1 MTQEGILKSDMDSS
15 VIEDEE
21 NSDEEFSKFLFATK
35 ENLSRLTLNSSVFE
49 DEDNSDE
56 EFSKFLAATKENL
69 SRLTLNSK
77 LNSFSAKAQMNVLEK
92 TEINKCLSLC

>member
-1 MTQEGILKSDMDSS
+1 MTQEGILKSDMDS